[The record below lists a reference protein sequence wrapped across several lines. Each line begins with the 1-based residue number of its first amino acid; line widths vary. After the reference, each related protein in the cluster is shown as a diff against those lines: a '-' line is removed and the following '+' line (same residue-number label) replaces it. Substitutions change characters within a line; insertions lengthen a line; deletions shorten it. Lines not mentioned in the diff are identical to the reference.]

1 MSNEI
6 TNEDLFASFKKGQ
19 RNGNWRMLNQLD
31 KALYRASLWYTK
43 RLGGI
48 VSGSLVEK
56 LLVLVKRL
64 GETKGMSIFKKGLKK
79 AAKLIEAGEE
89 TGVFVWAPRLRHWLK
104 DPDYIFWLGT
114 VRMA

>member
-1 MSNEI
+1 MPKEI
-6 TNEDLFASFKKGQ
+6 TNEDLFACFKKGQ
-19 RNGNWRMLNQLD
+19 RNGNWRMLNRLD
-31 KALYRASLWYTK
+31 KALYRASIWYTK

-48 VSGSLVEK
+48 VNETLVEK
-56 LLVLVKRL
+56 LMALVERL
-64 GETKGMSIFKKGLKK
+64 CETKGMRIFKKGLKK

-89 TGVFVWAPRLRHWLK
+89 TMVFVWAPRLRHWLK

>member
-1 MSNEI
+1 MTPKEI

-19 RNGNWRMLNQLD
+19 RNGNWRTMNRLD

-48 VSGSLVEK
+48 VNGTLVKK
-56 LLVLVKRL
+56 LLVLVKML
-64 GETKGMSIFKKGLKK
+64 CETKGMRIFKKGLKK
-79 AAKLIEAGEE
+79 AVNLLVAGEE
-89 TGVFVWAPRLRHWLK
+89 TGGFAWAPRLRHWLK

-114 VRMA
+114 VR

>member
-1 MSNEI
+1 MSETVKGI
-6 TNEDLFASFKKGQ
+6 KGSTHSLTNSPTHLLKV
-19 RNGNWRMLNQLD
+19 NG
-31 KALYRASLWYTK
+31 T
-43 RLGGI
+43 
-48 VSGSLVEK
+48 LVEK

-64 GETKGMSIFKKGLKK
+64 CETKGMRIFKRGFKK
-79 AAKLIEAGEE
+79 AVKLLEAGKV